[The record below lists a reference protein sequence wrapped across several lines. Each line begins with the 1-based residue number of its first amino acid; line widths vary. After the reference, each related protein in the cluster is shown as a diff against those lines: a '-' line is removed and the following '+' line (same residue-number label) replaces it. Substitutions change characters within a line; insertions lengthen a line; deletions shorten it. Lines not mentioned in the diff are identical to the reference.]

1 MRGFSVDMR
10 FSGCVKVSRC
20 ECQVDAMLGRPGATS
35 SQGPRPQ
42 STKTERQPSLPRDVF
57 TGCKSPTSATS
68 CMQLFRHV
76 HVLPF
81 SLIIAEKRQLYF
93 ALSNKSSWMDMIGMV
108 DLAKMFHAV
117 VQLIERKAHEH
128 WVHKLMK
135 FWKRYGCI
143 FHLRHSDSP
152 WQRGT
157 GSCTWK
163 SLKTS

>member
-1 MRGFSVDMR
+1 MTWISLTRPTSVRGFSADMR
-10 FSGCVKVSRC
+10 FSGCVKVLHC

-93 ALSNKSSWMDMIGMV
+93 ALSNESSWTDMIGMV
-108 DLAKMFHAV
+108 NLTEMFHAV
-117 VQLIERKAHEH
+117 VQLIERKAHER

-135 FWKRYGCI
+135 FWKRYGRI

-152 WQRGT
+152 
-157 GSCTWK
+157 
-163 SLKTS
+163 